1 MQKVTG
7 WLDGLY
13 RVEKTQTGNN
23 IKEILCKTQTG
34 NNIKE
39 ILCKTKSLCGQ
50 NNMALND
57 GKSKG

>member
-13 RVEKTQTGNN
+13 RVE
-23 IKEILCKTQTG
+23 KTQTG